1 MLVYEAA
8 EGREEDPGEL
18 GMLSQMLVSRASG
31 RGEQLLM
38 AEVGLAVWAVTPS
51 ETRLELATGHLLA
64 HALWF
69 PNEPGLPGEPG
80 ALSWEMVRTLRLLA
94 NVVKRIASW
103 VGRTRLLRAEH
114 WGIPKAALSSES
126 RRRLPGTAVQITGA
140 LPRGP
145 CPTPQAG

>member
-1 MLVYEAA
+1 MYEAA

-94 NVVKRIASW
+94 NVVKWIASW
-103 VGRTRLLRAEH
+103 VGRTPLLRAEH
-114 WGIPKAALSSES
+114 WGVPKSALSSES